1 MPELLGNIL
10 VVDDAEAISKVL
22 RDVLTM
28 NGYTVR
34 IAPSGERA
42 LQIMETAQIDLVIT
56 DLKMSGISGLELLKR
71 IKDKSPALPVVILT
85 GFGDMDS
92 VIEAMRFGVAD
103 YLKKPFSVNEVLQV
117 TARELMRSRQG
128 QLPASIVD
136 AVTDWSQPQSRLPRR
151 FAFST
156 QENKRLDSILSE
168 LRAQTSAESAV
179 LIEDT
184 GNLISSKGMSGD
196 MDLISLAALFIG
208 GRKTM
213 TQLAALL
220 REEATF
226 SLSFFEGQRVAVY
239 AAGTSQG
246 LMVVIVV
253 PKSVKQGTVMVY
265 ARKAAAEIEQIAA
278 GATVLP
284 ELVAPPDAPV
294 SEPKPQPKLVSVAPQ
309 PALQPKP
316 AEPPVLDVEL
326 FTELTPRV
334 ESDAGGPVETLTWEE
349 AMARGLLGGD
359 FKPSQ
364 SESAQPSPA
373 LQSQPASETP
383 VLDVELFTEQTP
395 PKPDTGG
402 PVETLTWEEA
412 MARGL
417 LGDFKS

>member
-1 MPELLGNIL
+1 MPEPLGNIL
-10 VVDDAEAISKVL
+10 VVDDVEAISKAL
-22 RDVLTM
+22 RDLLTM

-85 GFGDMDS
+85 GFGGMDD
-92 VIEAMRFGVAD
+92 VIEAMHFGVAD
-103 YLKKPFSVNEVLQV
+103 YLKKPFSVDEVLQV

-128 QLPASIVD
+128 QLPASIVE
-136 AVTDWSQPQSRLPRR
+136 AVADSSKPQSRLSRR

-156 QENKRLDSILSE
+156 LQDRRLDSILSE
-168 LRAQTSAESAV
+168 LRAQTSAESV
-179 LIEDT
+179 LLIEDT
-184 GNLISSKGMSGD
+184 GNLISSKGMSGGLD
-196 MDLISLAALFIG
+196 MVSLAALFIG
-208 GRKTM
+208 SRKTM

-246 LMVVIVV
+246 LMVVMVV
-253 PKSVKQGTVMVY
+253 PKSVKQGTVLVY

-278 GATVLP
+278 SAMVLP
-284 ELVAPPDAPV
+284 EPAAPA
-294 SEPKPQPKLVSVAPQ
+294 SEPKPQPELEPDASQSAP
-309 PALQPKP
+309 QPKP

-326 FTELTPRV
+326 FTKVTPQV

-349 AMARGLLGGD
+349 AVARGLLGSD
-359 FKPSQ
+359 FK
-364 SESAQPSPA
+364 
-373 LQSQPASETP
+373 L
-383 VLDVELFTEQTP
+383 
-395 PKPDTGG
+395 
-402 PVETLTWEEA
+402 
-412 MARGL
+412 
-417 LGDFKS
+417 